1 MASAGVLHI
10 VPSLV
15 GVFFKMM
22 MLTLIL
28 WYVDV
33 DVDVDVDV
41 RPDPHHNV
49 QEEKTR
55 IGISVWPRHLSGITA
70 ALQYNTRNDDG
81 DKRLVR

>member
-1 MASAGVLHI
+1 MTLRSSDLQSDSDLDSI
-10 VPSLV
+10 RNSCD
-15 GVFFKMM
+15 VF
-22 MLTLIL
+22 
-28 WYVDV
+28 Y
-33 DVDVDVDV
+33 
-41 RPDPHHNV
+41 HNV

>member
-1 MASAGVLHI
+1 M
-10 VPSLV
+10 
-15 GVFFKMM
+15 FFLKMM